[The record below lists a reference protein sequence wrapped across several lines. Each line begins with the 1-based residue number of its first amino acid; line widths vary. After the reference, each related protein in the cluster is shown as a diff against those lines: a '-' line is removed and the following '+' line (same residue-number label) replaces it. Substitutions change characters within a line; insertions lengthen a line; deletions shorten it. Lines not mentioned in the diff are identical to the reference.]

1 MIAHRKNSAD
11 TLVVTMNFG
20 DSTFGLTGSGGRP
33 NGSAG
38 INLTNTSSLTFLD
51 PDELIDHPTQQLSAD
66 SQADDFRFQFTLPSQ
81 DVHKRKALDDHLASN
96 MLDLNIIGESQNE
109 TSQPDDLRHNR
120 ESSRTNDR
128 NGINAMHQPKLVF
141 EDEDDLDD
149 REQSQRD
156 GASSADGESGRLP
169 EHACKYCAH
178 HDPGSVVRCNICAK
192 WFCNSRGNTSGSHI
206 VNHMVR
212 AKHKE
217 VTLHKVSMIL
227 DIVTLIKLI
236 KNLRHGME

>member
-1 MIAHRKNSAD
+1 
-11 TLVVTMNFG
+11 MNFG

-33 NGSAG
+33 NGNAG

-109 TSQPDDLRHNR
+109 TSQPDDIRHNR

-128 NGINAMHQPKLVF
+128 NGINAMQQPKLVL
-141 EDEDDLDD
+141 EDDGQTT
-149 REQSQRD
+149 E
-156 GASSADGESGRLP
+156 
-169 EHACKYCAH
+169 
-178 HDPGSVVRCNICAK
+178 
-192 WFCNSRGNTSGSHI
+192 
-206 VNHMVR
+206 VN
-212 AKHKE
+212 
-217 VTLHKVSMIL
+217 
-227 DIVTLIKLI
+227 
-236 KNLRHGME
+236 NLRRHPPMTLTELTET